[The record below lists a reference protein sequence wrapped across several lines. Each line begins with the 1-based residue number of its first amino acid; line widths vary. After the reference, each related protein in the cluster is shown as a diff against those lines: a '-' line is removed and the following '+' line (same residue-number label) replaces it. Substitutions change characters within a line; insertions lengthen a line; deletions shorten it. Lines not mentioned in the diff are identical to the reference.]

1 MAQPAA
7 EQPHQ
12 RLRVTWRTPA
22 RTSRDKILDPL
33 IEQRNRTL
41 LAERRRRLGFWRS
54 LGRSNRLFPRKLVV
68 TREGKWII
76 GIAILL
82 GAAAVNTGNN
92 LLYLVLSL
100 TISVIA
106 VSGMLSEWCLRD
118 LELRRHYPR
127 ELTEGEAAV
136 LRIEVH
142 NDKPR
147 AALHIEVGEVL
158 DGVRDVEVRDGFVLH
173 LAGGETGQ
181 AFGAIRPLRRG
192 PVATAGIQLATSYPF
207 GFARK
212 ARIFDDPA
220 EFLALP
226 RVAPMSPEWRGSLD
240 HGSSELSRKLGQGD
254 NFAGLR
260 DARPGDALRDIYWKA
275 SARRGRLIAR
285 EWQAEAARVALVR
298 FVHVA
303 PGADDH
309 PHCLD
314 GACARVAGLCQAL
327 LDAGFAVG
335 LQTLDGCVAPVA
347 DQTGQGEALRDI
359 RRTLARLLPADRPP
373 PPAWPLPDAEWAERV
388 RLAQSRAASI
398 AKGEPLT
405 WAPVAVQG
413 PSEVYLVRFAARQD
427 VLTAGG
433 FDTQVLLE
441 ADGAVAGVE
450 RPRTSLQ
457 GAA

>member
-1 MAQPAA
+1 M
-7 EQPHQ
+7 
-12 RLRVTWRTPA
+12 
-22 RTSRDKILDPL
+22 
-33 IEQRNRTL
+33 
-41 LAERRRRLGFWRS
+41 GFWRS

-127 ELTEGEAAV
+127 ELVHGEATV
-136 LRIEVH
+136 LRVEVH

-158 DGVRDVEVRDGFVLH
+158 DGEPDVQVRDGFVLH
-173 LAGGETGQ
+173 LAGGEVGQ

-212 ARIFDDPA
+212 SRIFDDPA
-220 EFLALP
+220 EFLVLP
-226 RVAPMSPEWRGSLD
+226 QVAPMGPEWRGSLD
-240 HGSSELSRKLGQGD
+240 RGSSELSRKIGQGD

-275 SARRGRLIAR
+275 SARRGRLMAR
-285 EWQAEAARVALVR
+285 EWQAEAARVALIR

-303 PGADDH
+303 PGSDDH
-309 PHCLD
+309 PRALD
-314 GACARVAGLCQAL
+314 GGCARVAGLCQAL
-327 LDAGFAVG
+327 LQAGFAVG

-347 DQTGQGEALRDI
+347 DPTGQGEPLRDI
-359 RRTLARLLPADRPP
+359 RRALAQLLPADRPP
-373 PPAWPLPDAEWAERV
+373 PAEWPLADADWADRV
-388 RLAQSRAASI
+388 RMAQQRAAAI
-398 AKGEPLT
+398 AHGQPLT

-413 PSEVYLVRFAARQD
+413 PAEVYLVRFVSRQD
-427 VLTAGG
+427 VAVAGT
-433 FDTQVLLE
+433 FDAQVLLNT
-441 ADGAVAGVE
+441 DGSVAGIE
-450 RPRTSLQ
+450 RPALRNLAR